1 MSVHPSS
8 APRAQPSTPKD
19 TAPVEAHHEVI
30 ETAACYPLN
39 EKFPQW
45 LSVTAEHEGRQ
56 VQGLYALD
64 GQMVIAS
71 YGIHSKTTPL
81 GGMRAPTLARVLLL
95 ELAREGKPLYGPT
108 TQPSQASPHSERAKK
123 SFHSGI

>member
-1 MSVHPSS
+1 MSVHPRS

-19 TAPVEAHHEVI
+19 TALVEAHHEVI
-30 ETAACYPLN
+30 ETAAYYPLN

-45 LSVTAEHEGRQ
+45 LTVTAEHEGRQ

-71 YGIHSKTTPL
+71 YGIRSKTTQL
-81 GGMRAPTLARVLLL
+81 GGMKAPTVARVLLL
-95 ELAREGKPLYGPT
+95 ELAKEGKALYGVT
-108 TQPSQASPHSERAKK
+108 TQSSQAFPHSEGVKVLV
-123 SFHSGI
+123 S